1 MIKSRLFP
9 NKTFTTKEDLFA
21 HIKANLSTIIAEKT
35 SVEQKSYEKGIAVTC
50 KVANSFRMM
59 VAEKAIEVDDDYW
72 YIVVNTTMILDS
84 HDDLHDNGIWND
96 SIVDEQG
103 KNYLV
108 TDHELKVCSVIVKAK
123 YIEMFVAKVSFSSLG
138 MPYSGNTEAL
148 IYKFRKDKVI
158 NEDVQKWLESGD
170 EIQASVRMQYGVI
183 EFALDSNDP
192 DDKEWKKRYDSY
204 INKIAN
210 KADFEYI
217 PYFFVIKQA
226 KNVRE
231 SSLVIFGSNPVT
243 GNNIQRKD
251 IEEVDEITQNKV
263 ETDLLQSEKVKSN
276 FYTLIH

>member
-9 NKTFTTKEDLFA
+9 NKEFATKEDLFL
-21 HIKANLSTIIAEKT
+21 HIKANLSKIIAEKT
-35 SVEQKSYEKGIAVTC
+35 SSEQKSYEKNLAVTC
-50 KVANSFRMM
+50 KVLNGIKLMG
-59 VAEKAIEVDDDYW
+59 AEKAIEIDDAFW
-72 YIVVNTTMILDS
+72 YIATNTTMILDS
-84 HDDLHDNGIWND
+84 HEDLHDNGIWD
-96 SIVDEQG
+96 GSVIDEQG

-108 TDHELKVCSVIVKAK
+108 ADHELKIASVIAK
-123 YIEMFVAKVSFSSLG
+123 KEYIEMFVAKVSFASLG
-138 MPYSGNTEAL
+138 MAYSGNTEVL
-148 IYKFRKDKVI
+148 VYKFPKDKVI
-158 NEDVQKWLESGD
+158 HETAKAWLESGD

-192 DDKEWKKRYDSY
+192 DDKEWKKRYDKY

-217 PYFFVIKQA
+217 PYFFVIREA

-251 IEEVDEITQNKV
+251 IEEVDEITQVKKDA
-263 ETDLLQSEKVKSN
+263 DLLQSEKAKSN
-276 FYTLIH
+276 FYSLIH